1 MGSIPNGS
9 APLQA
14 CARQILK
21 LHHRA
26 APEGAS
32 SISRGG
38 ALVQCSGFVTCG
50 LIGAGT
56 PRPRPTL
63 VGSTAVT
70 ARVHAACVRG
80 HGLTRQ
86 CRNLNPPRLRD
97 IGAASVLG
105 RLGNP
110 SSRAGATPPF

>member
-14 CARQILK
+14 CARQIYK
-21 LHHRA
+21 LHYQA

-38 ALVQCSGFVTCG
+38 ALAQCRGFGTCG
-50 LIGAGT
+50 WIGVGT

-70 ARVHAACVRG
+70 ARVNAACVRG

-86 CRNLNPPRLRD
+86 CRIPPRLRK